1 MITLIINKEGNM
13 ATQTTKKQGVEK
25 KVVFAS
31 GYTHAK
37 PAHQVSYTKP
47 FVMPD
52 LFLEQ
57 AEDMGHFLDKNP
69 LPLKD

>member
-1 MITLIINKEGNM
+1 M
-13 ATQTTKKQGVEK
+13 ATQTTKKQKVEQ

-37 PAHQVSYTKP
+37 AAHQVSHNKP
-47 FVMPD
+47 FLMPD

-69 LPLKD
+69 LPQRD